1 MVRAAKGKAITL
13 PKTMNYFTGKN
24 TKNVTGIQWRQWGEG
39 QDTLHTWSRLIKN
52 LKDDAKFNAVIRG
65 AMEFAKFTSSAL
77 KTQLADHVTT
87 KMKTKTTSVPQLV
100 DRSDSGSDDDD
111 DE

>member
-24 TKNVTGIQWRQWGEG
+24 TKNVTGFNDGMWGERTRSYLKSV
-39 QDTLHTWSRLIKN
+39 DKN

-65 AMEFAKFTSSAL
+65 AMEFAKSTRRVE
-77 KTQLADHVTT
+77 D
-87 KMKTKTTSVPQLV
+87 TTSGSRDNEDEDEDDERAQLV